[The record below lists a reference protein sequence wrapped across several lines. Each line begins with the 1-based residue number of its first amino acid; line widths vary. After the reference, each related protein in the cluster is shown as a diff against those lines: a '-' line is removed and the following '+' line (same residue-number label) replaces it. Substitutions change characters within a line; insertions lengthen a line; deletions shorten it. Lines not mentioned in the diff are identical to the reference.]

1 MTIAAGLRPNGKSVY
16 HEHCITA
23 TNVKYAD
30 KTRRRVR
37 NQKKTKHKKL
47 YKKSKELQKKVW
59 QEEGDCS
66 SKRQLAELCKLS
78 DT

>member
-16 HEHCITA
+16 HAHCITT

-37 NQKKTKHKKL
+37 NQKKQNIRSFTKKAKSFRKKFG
-47 YKKSKELQKKVW
+47 KKRGIVAVS
-59 QEEGDCS
+59 GS
-66 SKRQLAELCKLS
+66 
-78 DT
+78 

>member
-37 NQKKTKHKKL
+37 NQKKQNIRSFTKKAKSFRKKFG
-47 YKKSKELQKKVW
+47 KKRGIVAVS
-59 QEEGDCS
+59 GS
-66 SKRQLAELCKLS
+66 
-78 DT
+78 

>member
-16 HEHCITA
+16 HEHCITT

-37 NQKKTKHKKL
+37 NQKKQNIRSFTKKAESFRKKFG
-47 YKKSKELQKKVW
+47 KKRGIVAVS
-59 QEEGDCS
+59 GS
-66 SKRQLAELCKLS
+66 
-78 DT
+78 